1 MTSVVRRVL
10 DVPDTTA
17 VVDYFEESIPGID
30 RAAVGAVR
38 SARVTP
44 PEPAP
49 RSITRI
55 PSRAPAV
62 RAAAARKKWTVMVWM
77 AGDNDLEEFGDKD
90 IAEMKR
96 VGSNDDI
103 NIVVQLDHMSDD
115 NTRRYFVR
123 SGGEPDDDV
132 VEELGETNTGDPIVA
147 TDFFR
152 WAIDRYP
159 ADRLLGVI
167 WNHGAGIDDT
177 DVYRSA
183 GGGNGSRGATGGNG
197 ASAGLARRALSGRH
211 RRALFQSTVAQAAH
225 DRAIAFDDTSKDF
238 LDNVEL
244 KKVLAEVKRQT
255 GREIDVLGFDA
266 CLMSMVEIA
275 YQLRGTARVV
285 VGSEELEP
293 GDGWPYDR
301 VLKALASA
309 PDMSPADLGA
319 EIVEL
324 YVDSY
329 RDESITQAAV
339 DLVQARFGRGI
350 DRRAGQG
357 ADQGDQEVARLHGGH
372 QIAQRDAALRHPGLR
387 RSRPL
392 LPGVVEAVDDKRGEG
407 RRQGHD
413 RGAHR

>member
-1 MTSVVRRVL
+1 
-10 DVPDTTA
+10 
-17 VVDYFEESIPGID
+17 
-30 RAAVGAVR
+30 
-38 SARVTP
+38 
-44 PEPAP
+44 
-49 RSITRI
+49 
-55 PSRAPAV
+55 
-62 RAAAARKKWTVMVWM
+62 MVWM

-183 GGGNGSRGATGGNG
+183 RGGNGARGATGGNG
-197 ASAGLARRALSGRH
+197 ASAGLARRALSSRH

-339 DLVQARFGRGI
+339 DLAKLDSVAASIDSLAKALTKAIKKSPDYTAVTKSLNATQRFDTPDFVDLGHFCQELSKRSTTKEVKAGAKATIGALTADDGFVVAERHKGAGVSNASGVAIYFPRGPVNKAYRQL
-350 DRRAGQG
+350 DFAKTNGWRTFLEAYHRA
-357 ADQGDQEVARLHGGH
+357 
-372 QIAQRDAALRHPGLR
+372 
-387 RSRPL
+387 
-392 LPGVVEAVDDKRGEG
+392 
-407 RRQGHD
+407 
-413 RGAHR
+413 